1 MTPESFRKQS
11 TRKLLK
17 QLQAERKSKT
27 ETQAART
34 RAIQPEP
41 QILEKGEKMKAVIK
55 LSVVLLLASVLQAQT
70 ATPKKKVSKPKPA
83 NADVQALK
91 DAVAAQ
97 QEQIQALSQQLQQ
110 TNQQLQVTNQQFQQT
125 QQQLQ
130 QAQQAAADAQ
140 QKANAVADS
149 SAPKDAVDKL
159 NSEYADVRT
168 TLTNNALTEQEQ
180 QKRFSGLEETLG
192 RFRWTGDMRI
202 RGESYFQ
209 KYSGCT
215 LCNDRNRARVRVRFG
230 FEGKLNDDFTAGI
243 GLATGTLGDP
253 TTTNETLT
261 NNFDRKTIG
270 LDRGYITYNPVAA
283 KWFSATAGKF
293 AFTWA
298 RTSVTFDPDVS
309 PEGFVEKFSKDF
321 DSVPIVKNLN
331 LQFMQLL
338 YNEVTG
344 TSSKSLGL
352 FGGGHD
358 SFAVGGQIGGRL
370 QPLKFWTL
378 TPSFTIL
385 NWRNADA
392 VLNSSAF
399 AVAATS
405 AGVVIPPATS
415 PTSFPVPGEGPGC
428 ASIKGGTSVP
438 LSATTTLVG
447 GCVFAANGMTNST
460 FLDDN
465 GNAHFLSRFLYADL
479 ILNNQFKTGLARLPL
494 NLMLEYENNLNAAAH
509 PYDYTATGVGSTST
523 PNTSLGKQS
532 HAYMADISLG
542 QQKKKNDVQFGYAFL
557 REEQD
562 AAIAS
567 WGESDQ
573 RAPTNVLQHRF
584 YGLWRVAPNTTA
596 SFTWWHGRTLDPF
609 LENALLGA
617 GLKVSTTPGTGVL
630 VPGTG
635 ATEPWLNRLQ
645 FDLIYTF

>member
-1 MTPESFRKQS
+1 
-11 TRKLLK
+11 
-17 QLQAERKSKT
+17 
-27 ETQAART
+27 
-34 RAIQPEP
+34 
-41 QILEKGEKMKAVIK
+41 MKAVIK
-55 LSVVLLLASVLQAQT
+55 LVVALLLVSVLQAQT
-70 ATPKKKVSKPKPA
+70 ATPRKKVSKPKPV

-125 QQQLQ
+125 QTQLQ

-140 QKANAVADS
+140 QKANAVAES
-149 SAPKDAVDKL
+149 SAPKDSVDKL

-180 QKRFSGLEETLG
+180 QKRFSGLEDSLG
-192 RFRWTGDMRI
+192 RFRWTGDMRV
-202 RGESYFQ
+202 RGESFFQ
-209 KYSGCT
+209 KYSGCAA
-215 LCNDRNRARVRVRFG
+215 CNDRNRARVRVRFG
-230 FEGKLNDDFTAGI
+230 FEGKLNEDFIAGI
-243 GLATGTLGDP
+243 ALASGTLGDP

-261 NNFDRKTIG
+261 NNFDRKTIA
-270 LDRGYITYNPVAA
+270 LDRGYITYNPVAH

-298 RTSVTFDPDVS
+298 RTSLTFDPDIN

-321 DSVPIVKNLN
+321 ESVPMVKNIN

-344 TSSKSLGL
+344 TSTKALGV
-352 FGGGHD
+352 GGGGRD

-378 TPSFTIL
+378 TPSFTLL
-385 NWRNADA
+385 NFRYPDA
-392 VLNSSAF
+392 LLSSSAF
-399 AVAATS
+399 AVGATS
-405 AGVVIPPATS
+405 AGVVIPPATT

-428 ASIKGGTSVP
+428 ATIKGGTGVP
-438 LSATTTLVG
+438 LAATTTLVG
-447 GCVFAANGMTNST
+447 GCAFAANGLTNST
-460 FLDDN
+460 YLDAA
-465 GNAHFLSRFLYADL
+465 GNAHFLSGFLYADL
-479 ILNNQFKTGLARLPL
+479 ILNNQFKTGMSRLPI
-494 NLMLEYENNLNAAAH
+494 NLLLEFENNLNAAAH
-509 PYDYTATGVGSTST
+509 PYDWTATGVQSTST
-523 PNTSLGKQS
+523 PNASLGKQS
-532 HAYMADISLG
+532 KAYLFDFSVG
-542 QQKKKNDVQFGYAFL
+542 QQKKKNDIQFGYAFE

-573 RAPTNVLQHRF
+573 RAPTNILQHRF

-609 LENALLGA
+609 LENAALASGM
-617 GLKVSTTPGTGVL
+617 KVSTTPGTGVL

-635 ATEPWLNRLQ
+635 AQEPWLNRVQ